1 MNIFFVWK
9 ASFKYVVIFST
20 FMEIMGDG
28 FSINRIHLGYMIF
41 TKESAN
47 SVTFGL

>member
-28 FSINRIHLGYMIF
+28 FSIIQ
-41 TKESAN
+41 N
-47 SVTFGL
+47 SPWLYDIYKRFC

>member
-9 ASFKYVVIFST
+9 ASFKYVVILST

-28 FSINRIHLGYMIF
+28 FSIIQTSPWLYDTYERF
-41 TKESAN
+41 C
-47 SVTFGL
+47 